1 MVLREYLVKRA
12 QKEINQNKITALS
25 AMLMASG
32 PDAKRAQDAMS
43 KAWSSYVE
51 SALFIEDLSYQQEQD
66 LMEEYEYWKNVK
78 PKVNIEKGGK
88 NVSLSVSSLTP
99 KSPRKRK

>member
-1 MVLREYLVKRA
+1 
-12 QKEINQNKITALS
+12 
-25 AMLMASG
+25 
-32 PDAKRAQDAMS
+32 MS

-88 NVSLSVSSLTP
+88 RTFPFRFKLDA
-99 KSPRKRK
+99 